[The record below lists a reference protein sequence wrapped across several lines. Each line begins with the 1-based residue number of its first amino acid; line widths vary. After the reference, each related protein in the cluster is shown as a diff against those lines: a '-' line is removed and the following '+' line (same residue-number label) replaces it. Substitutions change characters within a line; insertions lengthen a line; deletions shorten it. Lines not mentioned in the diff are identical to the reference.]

1 MPDSARIVVRRPPG
15 GARDLLRKY
24 WIEVDGTRV
33 GTLSRG
39 DTAEFAVV
47 PGTHRV
53 RARIDWTGSAPLRL
67 ELAPGEVVRLRV
79 EPGGTVFR
87 ADQLFRRTGYLRLS
101 AEDPGDGRVVQE
113 QQAAPRPPLAGLIGA
128 VFAFLGIFLMSY
140 GVNGLIRHDLAHSW
154 AATLGGLILFAVPL
168 VLARWAGRRGEHGK
182 R

>member
-1 MPDSARIVVRRPPG
+1 VSATARIVVRRPPG

-39 DTAEFAVV
+39 DTAEFPVV

-53 RARIDWTGSAPLRL
+53 RATIDWTGSAPLRV
-67 ELAPGEVVRLRV
+67 EVGVGEEVHLRV

-101 AEDPGDGRVVQE
+101 PEEPTDGRVARV
-113 QQAAPRPPLAGLIGA
+113 QQADIPWPPLIGWIA
-128 VFAFLGIFLMSY
+128 LPLGFLGIFLTSY
-140 GVNGLIRHDLAHSW
+140 GVHGLIQRDRPYSL
-154 AATLGGLILFAVPL
+154 AATVAGVLLFVVPL
-168 VLARWAGRRGEHGK
+168 LLARRARHHRRGAA
-182 R
+182 